1 MYSYEC
7 CLVDNITCALLP
19 QKGAIRR
26 SWWVDSQPWNQAW
39 VCVHWPA
46 AMREPYQGHSWLF
59 FYRSPRLL
67 TGESAV
73 AFWHINPKLWPE
85 PTTTVKYVCRPGLC
99 VQPKGTPLVQTH
111 DNHRRSEQGRPQR
124 SYMVYKSSPQSLWNQ
139 GPVLWKANFSTDQGW
154 EGRWFQDDSSALHL
168 SCTLLLLLHQ
178 LHFRSSGIRSQ
189 RMVTPGLWDV
199 KKSAAPSLEVE
210 L

>member
-1 MYSYEC
+1 MYPYEC

-26 SWWVDSQPWNQAW
+26 SWWVASQPWNQAW

-46 AMREPYQGHSWLF
+46 AMREPHQGHSWLF
-59 FYRSPRLL
+59 FYCSSWLL

-73 AFWHINPKLWPE
+73 VFWHINPKLWPE

-111 DNHRRSEQGRPQR
+111 DNHRSEQGRPQR

-139 GPVLWKANFSTDQGW
+139 GPVLWQAIFPQTRVGRGDGFRMIQVHCIYCALYYYYYISSTSDHQELDPRGW
-154 EGRWFQDDSSALHL
+154 W
-168 SCTLLLLLHQ
+168 LLVYE
-178 LHFRSSGIRSQ
+178 
-189 RMVTPGLWDV
+189 M
-199 KKSAAPSLEVE
+199 
-210 L
+210 

>member
-7 CLVDNITCALLP
+7 CLVDIITCALLP

-59 FYRSPRLL
+59 FYCSPRLL

-85 PTTTVKYVCRPGLC
+85 PTTTVKYVYRPGLC

-139 GPVLWKANFSTDQGW
+139 GPVLWKTILPQTRVRGGVVSGW
-154 EGRWFQDDSSALHL
+154 FKCIAFIVHFIIIITSAPL
-168 SCTLLLLLHQ
+168 Q
-178 LHFRSSGIRSQ
+178 IIRN
-189 RMVTPGLWDV
+189 
-199 KKSAAPSLEVE
+199 
-210 L
+210 